1 VTYDVSFGKD
11 AVQELLVIIGESDD
25 DLPILMA
32 LQQIRSFLEND
43 PSGSGFEL
51 SEGLFYVD
59 YEPLRAF
66 FAIYEEFQVVE
77 VSDFRRI

>member
-1 VTYDVSFGKD
+1 MTYDVSFGKD

-25 DLPILMA
+25 DLPILVA
-32 LQQIRSFLEND
+32 LQRIRSFLEND
-43 PSGSGFEL
+43 PSGSGVEL

-66 FAIYEEFQVVE
+66 FTIYEEFQVVE